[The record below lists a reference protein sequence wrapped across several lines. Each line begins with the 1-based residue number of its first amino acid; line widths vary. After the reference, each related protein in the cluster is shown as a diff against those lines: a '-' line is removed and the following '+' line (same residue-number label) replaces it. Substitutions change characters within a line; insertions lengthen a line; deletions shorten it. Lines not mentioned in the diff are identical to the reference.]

1 MGRGGQGM
9 ARSAEDCPGRR
20 ASAGWSGVGT
30 VSKPRLRSSAG
41 ADRLYAQGQRRFCRA
56 EFLEWGV
63 LVEFAAAGKEHSLSG
78 KSNRGRSAFTACP
91 CRAGASPVADGQGEG
106 GDTTPSSW
114 SFHRRRWKRP
124 LSTLPRV

>member
-30 VSKPRLRSSAG
+30 VSKPRLRSSTG

-78 KSNRGRSAFTACP
+78 KGNRDRLPFAACS
-91 CRAGASPVADGQGEG
+91 CRARTSLVANEQREG
-106 GDTTPSSW
+106 GNTTP
-114 SFHRRRWKRP
+114 
-124 LSTLPRV
+124 